1 MIKVA
6 VTGGSGLLG
15 WHARARLHA
24 ANCAARFAKADIPY
38 DIVNLD
44 RAAFANPDLLVS
56 QLEGVFC
63 ILHFAGVN
71 RGSQEE
77 VAAANPAIA
86 RQLVSACE
94 RAGVKPHIVYA
105 NSIHCDTESVYGLS
119 KRRAGEILAA
129 SSDHYTDVVLPHIFG
144 ECARPNYNNVT
155 ATFID
160 AAVNGRTPDINSD
173 GAVQLLH
180 VGVAVGRMIEE
191 MSGKGTRRI
200 DLAGREIS
208 VQALWDTICRLKS
221 TYDEGILPALNDAF
235 DVALFNTYR
244 TVLYPAQFPRTLKLN
259 SDHRGQLFEAVK
271 CAGSGGQTFLSWTE
285 PGKTRGEHFHLN
297 KIERFLVLEGEA
309 TIRIRRVL
317 HDDIWTYKV
326 SGSSPAIVDMPT
338 VHTHSIE
345 NTGSRPLLTLFWS
358 NEIFD
363 PGAPDTY
370 ADPVLGG

>member
-6 VTGGSGLLG
+6 VTGGAGLLG
-15 WHARARLHA
+15 WHARTRLHA
-24 ANCAARFAKADIPY
+24 ANCAARFAKEDLPY
-38 DIVNLD
+38 DVVNLD
-44 RAAFANPDLLVS
+44 RAAFENPDLMAT
-56 QLEGVFC
+56 QIAGVDC

-71 RGSQEE
+71 RGTQEE
-77 VAAANPAIA
+77 VAAANPQIA
-86 RQLVSACE
+86 RQLVAACG

-105 NSIHCDTESVYGLS
+105 NSIHSDTDSVYGRS
-119 KRRAGEILAA
+119 KKEAGEILASA
-129 SSDHYTDVVLPHIFG
+129 TDRYTDVVLPHIFG

-160 AAVNGRTPDINSD
+160 AAVNGRTPDINPD
-173 GAVQLLH
+173 GSVQLLH
-180 VGVAVGRMIEE
+180 VGAAVGRMIEE
-191 MSGKGTRRI
+191 ISGNG
-200 DLAGREIS
+200 AGRVDLRGRDIS
-208 VQALWDTICRLKS
+208 VQALWDTILRLKS
-221 TYDEGILPALNDAF
+221 SYDAAIFPALSNPF
-235 DVALFNTYR
+235 EVALFNTYR
-244 TVLYPAQFPRTLKLN
+244 TVLYPAAFPRLLGLN
-259 SDHRGQLFEAVK
+259 TDNRGQLFEAVK
-271 CAGSGGQTFLSWTE
+271 CAGDGGQTFVSWTE

-317 HDDIWTYKV
+317 CDEIWTYKV

-345 NTGSRPLLTLFWS
+345 NTGSRPLLTLFWA

-363 PGAPDTY
+363 HGAPDTY